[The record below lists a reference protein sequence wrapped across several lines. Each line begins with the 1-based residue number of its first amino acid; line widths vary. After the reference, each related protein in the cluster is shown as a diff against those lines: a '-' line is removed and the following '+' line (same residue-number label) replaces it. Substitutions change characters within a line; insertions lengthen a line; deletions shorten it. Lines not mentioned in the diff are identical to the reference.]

1 MMSSLDLIAIISP
14 KAGKTDRVSRELSEL
29 TPQWVNRLKMY
40 FQIVELLSEVSVYV
54 EKYEPG
60 TLKYQITREVNKK
73 NGVEEIIMIER

>member
-1 MMSSLDLIAIISP
+1 
-14 KAGKTDRVSRELSEL
+14 
-29 TPQWVNRLKMY
+29 MY

-73 NGVEEIIMIER
+73 TGVEEIIIIER